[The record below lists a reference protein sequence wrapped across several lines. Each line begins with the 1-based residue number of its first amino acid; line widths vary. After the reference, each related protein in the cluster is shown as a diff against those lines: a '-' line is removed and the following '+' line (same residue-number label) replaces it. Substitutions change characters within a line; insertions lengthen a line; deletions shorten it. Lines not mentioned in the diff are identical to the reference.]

1 MQDKPCSARNTAGF
15 HKAPIAWPL
24 PESLLAD
31 AVRLFNPDPSRSVG
45 LDAETGSIEAG
56 KAADCVLVEA
66 GAR

>member
-1 MQDKPCSARNTAGF
+1 M
-15 HKAPIAWPL
+15 
-24 PESLLAD
+24 LAD